1 MRAAVVIFI
10 LAAAAIPGRPGAA
23 AGQDTWVSGW
33 GGMIMN
39 PGTVQDGESGTRWE
53 FGTSVM
59 GGAGVQRSI
68 GQGLVA
74 GIDVGYAPIRHEV
87 RDIDS
92 RELEDEGRAHII
104 TAMLSGRLGAGRV
117 AGFGTYLAGALGT
130 MVYGIP
136 SLDRWDPDFALRGG
150 GGVEYAPSRGV
161 GLFLEWNRWWV
172 FHQSE
177 GVQDNTVQHGTL
189 ELGARFRL

>member
-1 MRAAVVIFI
+1 MRATIAILV
-10 LAAAAIPGRPGAA
+10 LAAATIPGLPAPAA
-23 AGQDTWVSGW
+23 AQNTWVSAW

-39 PGTVQDGESGTRWE
+39 PGVVQDGESGTRWE
-53 FGTSVM
+53 FGTSAM
-59 GGAGVQRSI
+59 GGVGVQRSI

-74 GIDVGYAPIRHEV
+74 GFDFGYAPIRHEV
-87 RDIDS
+87 RDLHTRD
-92 RELEDEGRAHII
+92 LLDEGRGHIV

-117 AGFGTYLAGALGT
+117 AGFGTYLAGGLGT

-136 SLDRWDPDFALRGG
+136 SLDRWDPDLALRGG
-150 GGVEYAPSRGV
+150 GGVEYAASRSL

>member
-1 MRAAVVIFI
+1 MRTTLALLV
-10 LAAAAIPGRPGAA
+10 LAAAAIPGLPESA
-23 AGQDTWVSGW
+23 AGQDTWASAW
-33 GGMIMN
+33 AGMIMN
-39 PGTVQDGESGTRWE
+39 PGSVQDGESGTRWE
-53 FGTSVM
+53 FGTSAM
-59 GGAGVQRSI
+59 GGVGIQRAI

-87 RDIDS
+87 RD
-92 RELEDEGRAHII
+92 LHTHVLLDEGRAHIV

-150 GGVEYAPSRGV
+150 GGVEYAPSRGM
-161 GLFLEWNRWWV
+161 GMFLEWHRWWV

-189 ELGARFRL
+189 ELGVRLRL